1 MVRSGGAS
9 NPQRGERGNGK
20 PGEGGDGKESI
31 PHMHLETVSAPPSIP
46 VPPPGSTLVPGCPH
60 APPSAA
66 PPHLGVLC
74 DSPQSGDVPSVL
86 SPPPQHPGP
95 WVCPPSSAPAPG
107 YPSCTPPHST
117 LAPGCPLCPPPA
129 VAQPLSIPH
138 ALPSSILAP
147 GCPHVPLDSTLV
159 PRQTLCVPQAAS
171 RSAGAGGLTLKVLP
185 TDEAGVDVDVGQR
198 DGAELLKIKIQDA
211 PGTGV
216 ELQGGPTG
224 TGGRPGLGG

>member
-1 MVRSGGAS
+1 MENQEKVEMEKNPFPTCIWRLFLPPQAS
-9 NPQRGERGNGK
+9 PCPPQAVPWSLGVPMPPPRQH
-20 PGEGGDGKESI
+20 
-31 PHMHLETVSAPPSIP
+31 PHTWVSSVTPPSLGMSP
-46 VPPPGSTLVPGCPH
+46 LSCP
-60 APPSAA
+60 
-66 PPHLGVLC
+66 
-74 DSPQSGDVPSVL
+74 
-86 SPPPQHPGP
+86 PPPQHPGP